1 MNMPII
7 FIKAKWLKGQLID
20 HRFYLQLNVN
30 REGGR
35 LREREGERETGTGRQ
50 IENTKRE

>member
-35 LREREGERETGTGRQ
+35 LRERERERQEQADR
-50 IENTKRE
+50 